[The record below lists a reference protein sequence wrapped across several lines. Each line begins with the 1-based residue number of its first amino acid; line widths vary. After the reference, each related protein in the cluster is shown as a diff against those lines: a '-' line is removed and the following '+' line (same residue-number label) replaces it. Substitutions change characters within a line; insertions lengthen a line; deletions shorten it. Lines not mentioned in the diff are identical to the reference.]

1 MKKRNTFMLIAGAI
15 IGLIGV
21 LLVKF
26 GNPGNMGFCIVCFW
40 RDISGALGLHKAPPV
55 QYLRPEIIGLI
66 LGAFAVSLA
75 KGDFRPR
82 GGSSAAI
89 RFVMAIFMAIGGL
102 VFLGCPLRMLLRLG
116 NGDLNAVVGLLGFVS
131 GIFVGIQFLKRGYT
145 LGRNHKESNAS
156 GIIMPAFAVTL
167 LVFLLIKPAFIAFSA
182 EGPGSMH
189 APIAISLAAGLIVG
203 GLLQRTRICSAGAFR
218 DVILIKDMH
227 FMWGI
232 IGILVATILGNLFIT
247 GTFNLSFTGQPI
259 GHSNH
264 VFNFLGLGLVGLT
277 GVLAGGCPIRQTILS
292 AEGDSDAM
300 IVVFGLIIGTAIA
313 HNFGLAA
320 SGEGV
325 PVNGQIATI
334 IGYVVVLV
342 LAALVTAQANKK
354 GAA

>member
-1 MKKRNTFMLIAGAI
+1 MNNRKAFMLGAGGL

-21 LLVKF
+21 LLVRF

-40 RDISGALGLHKAPPV
+40 RDVAGALGLHKAPPV

-66 LGAFAVSLA
+66 FGAFLISLA
-75 KGDFRPR
+75 KKEFRPR
-82 GGSSAAI
+82 GGSQSVI

-116 NGDLNAVVGLLGFVS
+116 NGDLNAVVGLAGFV
-131 GIFVGIQFLKRGYT
+131 GGVFVGLQFLKRGYT
-145 LGRNHKESNAS
+145 LGKNHKESHAS
-156 GIIMPAFAVTL
+156 GFIMPAFAAAL
-167 LVFLLIKPAFIAFSA
+167 LVFLLIRPAFITFST

-189 APIAISLAAGLIVG
+189 APLLISLIAGVIVG
-203 GLLQRTRICSAGAFR
+203 ALLQRTRICSAGAFR
-218 DVILIKDMH
+218 DVILIRDMH

-247 GTFNLSFTGQPI
+247 GSFNLSFEGQPI
-259 GHSNH
+259 AHSNH
-264 VFNFLGLGLVGLT
+264 LFNFLGLGLVGLT
-277 GVLAGGCPIRQTILS
+277 GVLLGGCPIRQTVLS
-292 AEGDSDAM
+292 GEGDGDAM
-300 IVVFGLIIGTAIA
+300 IVVFGLIVGTAIA

-320 SGEGV
+320 SGDGV

-342 LAALVTAQANKK
+342 IATLVTMQSARK
-354 GAA
+354 GE

>member
-1 MKKRNTFMLIAGAI
+1 MNNRKWFMLGAGGL

-40 RDISGALGLHKAPPV
+40 RDVAGAIGLHKAAPV

-66 LGAFAVSLA
+66 LGAFLVSLL
-75 KGDFRPR
+75 KKEFRPR
-82 GGSSAAI
+82 GGSQSAI
-89 RFVMAIFMAIGGL
+89 RFIMAVFMAIGGL

-116 NGDLNAVVGLLGFVS
+116 NGDLNAVVGLAGFVT
-131 GIFVGIQFLKRGYT
+131 GVFVGIQFLKKGYT
-145 LGRNHKESNAS
+145 LGRNRKESHAS
-156 GIIMPAFAVTL
+156 GIIMPAFAAAL
-167 LVFLLIKPAFIAFSA
+167 LVFLAIRPAFIAFSS

-189 APIAISLAAGLIVG
+189 APIAISLAAGVIVG
-203 GLLQRTRICSAGAFR
+203 ALLQRTRICSAGAFR
-218 DVILIKDMH
+218 DVLLIRDMH

-232 IGILVATILGNLFIT
+232 IGILVVTILGNILIT
-247 GTFNLSFTGQPI
+247 GTFHLSFADQPI
-259 GHSNH
+259 AHSNH
-264 VFNFLGLGLVGLT
+264 LFNFLGLGLVGLT
-277 GVLAGGCPIRQTILS
+277 GILLGGCPIRQTVLS
-292 AEGDSDAM
+292 GEGDSDAM

-334 IGYVVVLV
+334 IGYIVVLA
-342 LAALVTAQANKK
+342 LAGIVTAQANRK
-354 GAA
+354 GA